1 MKNKSTLLNTP
12 PLPNKS
18 TLINQTNFEEL
29 QKEFRSFKTFRD
41 RFKNMVKLRPECFV
55 GFSDWMLDKN
65 CKFDGKH
72 KTPTKIMIRKDCI
85 NDLSILTD
93 KSKRTIERGI
103 NIFFTKKLKL
113 TNCSF
118 YSRDWLIYKIPD
130 VEELERV
137 QLRSRKRNRAI
148 KALNSG
154 NLKKKKITP
163 QIRKKNTIKNKKNKK
178 KKKKFTKIITKY
190 QTVKVLQNPKKM
202 PRKVSTNN
210 RLSQNTKSLNLMNN
224 QTESTGT
231 LEGQNQIDNHQK
243 DLNQRSQ
250 PVKNFQSLH
259 DPGNHLDTRKKQE
272 HGSCYKQEE
281 NGPNDKIIGK
291 DNLNRL
297 EFLIQQMK
305 KPSSPLRQL
314 GSCLPNERS
323 QNKNPIID
331 IEVEQKRDEIKK
343 EMNIEKEVN
352 TNPFSKG
359 SIAQSNQTLLQSL
372 RKDTQSP
379 PNRNDFG
386 TGIILIDLYPQ
397 TANFN
402 DSWLTQFENEF
413 CLEC

>member
-130 VEELERV
+130 VEELER
-137 QLRSRKRNRAI
+137 
-148 KALNSG
+148 
-154 NLKKKKITP
+154 
-163 QIRKKNTIKNKKNKK
+163 
-178 KKKKFTKIITKY
+178 IITKY

-224 QTESTGT
+224 QTESTRT

-281 NGPNDKIIGK
+281 NDPNEKIMGK

-359 SIAQSNQTLLQSL
+359 SIAQSNETLLQSL